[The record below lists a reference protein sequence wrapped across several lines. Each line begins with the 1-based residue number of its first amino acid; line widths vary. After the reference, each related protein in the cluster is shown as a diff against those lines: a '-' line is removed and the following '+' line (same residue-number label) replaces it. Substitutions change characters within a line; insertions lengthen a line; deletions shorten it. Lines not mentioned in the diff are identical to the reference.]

1 MKWSLI
7 FNASPGGAE
16 HDVASA
22 PERAIATGPRWT
34 AADRVSVHDTSPSAR
49 LRRMAGM
56 APLQVLREFDS
67 SLRGLEEREAQARL
81 DMPGENLP
89 ETISQPGLAAA
100 LGWALLDPFV
110 MVLLFLGAVSALT
123 GDLPAVLVITVLA
136 AVSCGLRVGQEHRA
150 AKAAAALRVVT
161 ANTTTVVRR
170 ARARV
175 APLAR
180 EVPTDQLV
188 PGDVVRLAAG
198 DAISAD
204 LRLLRSTGLTV
215 SQALLTGESLPVS
228 KHAKLAGVDNS
239 QTETHDSGAPF
250 DDSRLCLMGAT
261 VVSGTGTAVVV
272 ATGAQTYLSASH
284 QRMPHRRGRTT
295 FDRDVRAISWTLI
308 TLMAATV
315 PVVLA
320 LTEFSRDSWL
330 QACLFAIAVAVGL
343 IPEML
348 PVVVTTALI
357 RSHAILRRRRVVV
370 RQLPAIYN
378 MGAMDVLCI
387 DKTGTLTLGR
397 LTVACHLDPVGRYD
411 SMPLRFAYLNARFGL
426 ELGDPPVVDAIDEA
440 LLRDFD
446 ANDTGEAQYTGLH
459 TLPFDPTRRRASVVL
474 RPAGSLARQ
483 LVVTKGAVEAVLD
496 CCSHARVGGRD
507 EPLTRGHRRRLRRLS
522 DQLHAEGVRVLAV
535 AVGSRPADAR
545 PLRPPD
551 ESGLTLLGYVGL
563 NDESKP
569 AAKPALAELTARG
582 VQVKV
587 LTGDH
592 PLAAARICRDAG
604 IDPGRPVSGFQI
616 NDLDDD
622 QLVALAR
629 TTTLFAR
636 VDAQQ
641 KARIVTAIRAAGHAV
656 GYVGDGVNDATAL
669 HAAEVA
675 GCVQGAVDVAQRAS
689 DVLLAEKDLAA
700 LTDAVTAGRHA
711 HANVI
716 KYVKITLSSTLG
728 NVCAVLAASATLP
741 FVPMLPLQIL
751 VQNLLFDISQL
762 SLAYDRTDPDAQAK
776 PRGFHAR
783 DLTKFVLC
791 FGVIN
796 ALADLATFMA
806 LRHILPNELS
816 SAGQALFHTGWFV
829 ENLLTQVLA
838 VHMLRSR
845 NGLKGWTWAARPV
858 LLASAGVVLLS
869 LGLPFSPIGH
879 VLGLR
884 PMPTSFYLWLA
895 PILATYTIALL
906 AGKRLYQR
914 IFGVW
919 I

>member
-1 MKWSLI
+1 V
-7 FNASPGGAE
+7 E
-16 HDVASA
+16 HDVASV
-22 PERAIATGPRWT
+22 PDRAIITEPAWT
-34 AADRVSVHDTSPSAR
+34 AAADRVSVHDTSPSAR
-49 LRRMAGM
+49 LRRVANM

-67 SLRGLEEREAQARL
+67 SLRGLDEREAQARL
-81 DMPGENLP
+81 DMSGENTP
-89 ETISQPGLAAA
+89 ATISQRGLIAA

-123 GDLPAVLVITVLA
+123 GDLPAVVVIMVLA

-188 PGDVVRLAAG
+188 PGDVVRLGAG
-198 DAISAD
+198 DAVSAD
-204 LRLLRSTGLTV
+204 LRVLRSTDLTV
-215 SQALLTGESLPVS
+215 GQALLTGESLPVS
-228 KHAKLAGVDNS
+228 KHANPAGVDDHR
-239 QTETHDSGAPF
+239 TETGHGGTVF

-272 ATGAQTYLSASH
+272 ATGAQTYLSAIH
-284 QRMPHRRGRTT
+284 HRMPQRRGRTT
-295 FDRDVRAISWTLI
+295 FDRDGRSISWTLI
-308 TLMAATV
+308 ALMVATV

-370 RQLPAIYN
+370 KQLPAVYN
-378 MGAMDVLCI
+378 LGAMDVLCI

-397 LTVACHLDPVGRYD
+397 LTVACQIDPLGRHD
-411 SMPLRFAYLNARFGL
+411 PTPLRFAYLNARFCL
-426 ELGDPPVVDAIDEA
+426 DLGDPPVVDAIDEA
-440 LLRDFD
+440 LLRNVD
-446 ANDTGEAQYTGLH
+446 AASEAGEARYTGLH
-459 TLPFDPTRRRASVVL
+459 ALAFDPTRRRASVVL

-507 EPLTRGHRRRLRRLS
+507 EPLSRGHRRRLRRLA

-545 PLRPPD
+545 PLRSID

-563 NDESKP
+563 QDESKP
-569 AAKPALAELTARG
+569 AARPALAELTARG

-592 PLAAARICRDAG
+592 PLTAARICQDAG
-604 IDPGRPVSGFQI
+604 IDPGQPVSGFQI
-616 NDLDDD
+616 NDIGDD

-641 KARIVTAIRAAGHAV
+641 KARIVTALRTAGHTV
-656 GYVGDGVNDATAL
+656 GYVGDGVNDASAL
-669 HAAEVA
+669 HVADVA
-675 GCVQGAVDVAQRAS
+675 GCVHGAVDVAQQAS
-689 DVLLAEKDLAA
+689 DVLLADKDLAA
-700 LTDAVTAGRHA
+700 LTDAVTTGRHA
-711 HANVI
+711 HTNII
-716 KYVKITLSSTLG
+716 KYVKITVSSTLG

-751 VQNLLFDISQL
+751 IQNLLFDISQL
-762 SLAYDRTDPDAQAK
+762 SLAYDRTDPDAKAK
-776 PRGFHAR
+776 PRAFHAR

-791 FGVIN
+791 FGAIN
-796 ALADLATFMA
+796 ALADLATFVA

-816 SAGQALFHTGWFV
+816 PAGQALFHTGWFV

-838 VHMLRSR
+838 VHLLRSR
-845 NGLKGWTWAARPV
+845 TGLVGWTWAARPV

-869 LGLPFSPIGH
+869 LSLPSTPVGHIVGLHPLPA
-879 VLGLR
+879 
-884 PMPTSFYLWLA
+884 SFYLWLG
-895 PILATYTIALL
+895 PILGIYSVALL
-906 AGKRLYQR
+906 VGKRLYQR
-914 IFGVW
+914 VFGAW